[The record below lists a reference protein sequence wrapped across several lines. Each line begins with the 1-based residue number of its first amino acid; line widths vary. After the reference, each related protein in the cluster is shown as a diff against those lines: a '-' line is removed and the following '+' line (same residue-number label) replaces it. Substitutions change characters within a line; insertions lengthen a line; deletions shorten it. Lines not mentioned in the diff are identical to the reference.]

1 MIFLNLFGIIIKMN
15 KYFFNVIF
23 FLMILMTN
31 KALSNIYKFS
41 FNNIDGTVID
51 LKDYKGHPI
60 LIVNTASFCGY
71 TYQYKE
77 LQYLYTRYKSKGLKI
92 IGIPSNDFGNQ
103 EFKNNNEVKEFCEIN
118 FNLSFDLT
126 SITNITKKPSHPFFH
141 WIKKSGG
148 YLAFPKWNFYKY
160 LISREGKF
168 HKYFTSF
175 TNPASKKFIK
185 AIEEIL

>member
-77 LQYLYTRYKSKGLKI
+77 LQDLY
-92 IGIPSNDFGNQ
+92 
-103 EFKNNNEVKEFCEIN
+103 
-118 FNLSFDLT
+118 
-126 SITNITKKPSHPFFH
+126 
-141 WIKKSGG
+141 IKT
-148 YLAFPKWNFYKY
+148 
-160 LISREGKF
+160 I
-168 HKYFTSF
+168 
-175 TNPASKKFIK
+175 
-185 AIEEIL
+185 